1 MLLGASHQSLHQC
14 CALACNID
22 ASFLFVASMWIAIV
36 LLAVSVLGA
45 GLLVSQVPAARA
57 GQWLKPLL
65 AFSGAYLFALTITH
79 ILPEALTLLPATP
92 QRVGYWVLAGFFG
105 QLLLEVLSQG
115 IEHGHVHAPA
125 PAEQGRVPLLLVL
138 ALVVHS
144 LLEGSILVRGAGSG
158 EVSQH
163 FYALVLGVAL
173 HHVPAAVA
181 LATLLRLRLG
191 SFRRV
196 WPWLLVFALASPAG
210 LVFSNYLVLEQLLGP
225 TVYAALL
232 GFVAGTFLHVST
244 TILFETSPEHRLNW
258 PKLGATLG
266 GLLLALAV
274 NAG

>member
-1 MLLGASHQSLHQC
+1 
-14 CALACNID
+14 
-22 ASFLFVASMWIAIV
+22 MWIAIV
-36 LLAVSVLGA
+36 LLAATVLGA
-45 GLLVSQVPAARA
+45 GAVVGVLPVVRTER
-57 GQWLKPLL
+57 WLKPLL

-105 QLLLEVLSQG
+105 QLLLEVLSEG
-115 IEHGHVHAPA
+115 IEHGHVHAPDA
-125 PAEQGRVPLLLVL
+125 TQKGRVPLLLVL

-144 LLEGSILVRGAGSG
+144 LLEGSILVRGEGSG
-158 EVSQH
+158 EVGQH

-191 SFRRV
+191 SFGRV

-210 LVFSNYLVLEQLLGP
+210 LAFSNYLVLEQLLGSSI
-225 TVYAALL
+225 YAALL

-274 NAG
+274 SAL